1 MISKDLE
8 KLVMQFKEGNSSVFD
23 DIYNTTYK
31 VVYFASYSIL
41 SDKSLA
47 ENITQETYFIA
58 FKKIADYNSNNF
70 LAYLVTIAKNLSFNE
85 KKKGG
90 RSVYVDFTDNETTY
104 DKRFSTMEQE
114 DEVGVVDIAK
124 KLLSEEDY
132 QIVIM
137 CVVAGYKRREV
148 AEFFDLPIS
157 TVSYKYKTALSVIE
171 QYLKKRGALND

>member
-1 MISKDLE
+1 
-8 KLVMQFKEGNSSVFD
+8 
-23 DIYNTTYK
+23 
-31 VVYFASYSIL
+31 
-41 SDKSLA
+41 
-47 ENITQETYFIA
+47 
-58 FKKIADYNSNNF
+58 NSNNF